1 MSSNAS
7 SLSRAPSRVKVHLE
21 VKATDP
27 TDLVSVEVHPRPPS
41 GARSVTSRPP
51 SASQQHFLQ
60 GNAAMHS
67 NYSSRPPSSAHQA
80 AETSLRLD
88 DLQQNHQHT
97 TTSLQRLQAMDLF
110 QVLHQVQM
118 CFYVAWSR
126 FSDLVFSDRSG
137 FSDLKRQHWH
147 PCTIN
152 SDHWI

>member
-41 GARSVTSRPP
+41 EAKSVTSRPP

-60 GNAAMHS
+60 NNNAAPPIHS
-67 NYSSRPPSSAHQA
+67 NYSSRPASSAHQA
-80 AETSLRLD
+80 AETSLRFD
-88 DLQQNHQHT
+88 DLHHTHQHT

-110 QVLHQVQM
+110 QVLDQVQIVSNVTIL
-118 CFYVAWSR
+118 FIHSR
-126 FSDLVFSDRSG
+126 LV
-137 FSDLKRQHWH
+137 
-147 PCTIN
+147 
-152 SDHWI
+152 

>member
-41 GARSVTSRPP
+41 EARSVTSRPP

-60 GNAAMHS
+60 SNAAIHS
-67 NYSSRPPSSAHQA
+67 NYSSRPPSSAHQGP

-88 DLQQNHQHT
+88 DLQHNHQHT

-110 QVLHQVQM
+110 QVVLDQALM
-118 CFYVAWSR
+118 CFYVT
-126 FSDLVFSDRSG
+126 
-137 FSDLKRQHWH
+137 
-147 PCTIN
+147 TIFIH
-152 SDHWI
+152 SSTCSHSSTE